1 MRNNLI
7 LIYLLVFVAILIFL
21 RALGVIHISNDELLG
36 YVLIIYGLSLFY
48 SSFISGRKIFLF
60 VGSTTFLIG
69 IIFFLF
75 SNFQFQN
82 THDFILPAI
91 IFILSISSFMVYL
104 SDTTQKISVYIA
116 IILCVLGVGAMA
128 LISKNGITGYF
139 INIVFISEIY
149 WPMLI
154 ILIVVV
160 MLVNKDSKQ

>member
-21 RALGVIHISNDELLG
+21 RALGVIYISNDELLG

-60 VGSTTFLIG
+60 IGSTTFLIG
-69 IIFFLF
+69 IIFFLL

-82 THDFILPAI
+82 THDFILPAV

-116 IILCVLGVGAMA
+116 IILSAIGIGAMV
-128 LISKNGITGYF
+128 LISKNGIAGYF
-139 INIVFISEIY
+139 ANIVFITEIY

-160 MLVNKDSKQ
+160 ILVNKNSKQ

>member
-128 LISKNGITGYF
+128 LISKNGITGFF

>member
-7 LIYLLVFVAILIFL
+7 LIYLLVFVVILIL
-21 RALGVIHISNDELLG
+21 IRALGVIHISNDELLG

-48 SSFISGRKIFLF
+48 SSFISSRKIFLF
-60 VGSTTFLIG
+60 IGSTIFLIG
-69 IIFFLF
+69 IIFFLL

-104 SDTTQKISVYIA
+104 SDTTQKISVYLA
-116 IILCVLGVGAMA
+116 IILCALGVGAMA
-128 LISKNGITGYF
+128 LISKNGIAGYF
-139 INIVFISEIY
+139 VNTVFIAEIY

>member
-21 RALGVIHISNDELLG
+21 RALGVIHISNEELLG

-69 IIFFLF
+69 IIFFLL

-82 THDFILPAI
+82 THDFILPAV

-116 IILCVLGVGAMA
+116 IILCALGVGEMV
-128 LISKNGITGYF
+128 LISKNEITGYF
-139 INIVFISEIY
+139 VNIVFITEIY

-160 MLVNKDSKQ
+160 MLVNRDSKQ

>member
-1 MRNNLI
+1 
-7 LIYLLVFVAILIFL
+7 
-21 RALGVIHISNDELLG
+21 
-36 YVLIIYGLSLFY
+36 
-48 SSFISGRKIFLF
+48 
-60 VGSTTFLIG
+60 
-69 IIFFLF
+69 
-75 SNFQFQN
+75 
-82 THDFILPAI
+82 
-91 IFILSISSFMVYL
+91 MVYL

-128 LISKNGITGYF
+128 LISKNGITDYF